1 MNFIREIGRE
11 EMYIKYVHQLVN
23 VGRRASF
30 VFGSPDASS
39 DPLAISKLRGS
50 CPHSQVA
57 L

>member
-23 VGRRASF
+23 VGSTLVCHTCAHHTI
-30 VFGSPDASS
+30 GS
-39 DPLAISKLRGS
+39 LAIAKLCGS
-50 CPHSQVA
+50 RIDAQAA